1 MMTSIDSGTSWCV
14 SIGCDAQSVL
24 RTFSVSN
31 RTSSCSARLTEC
43 SIAPS
48 SVRVSASGLITR
60 PQSCAHT
67 MRFTH
72 TRPVRRFTS
81 TSTICATTVWLRN
94 V

>member
-1 MMTSIDSGTSWCV
+1 M
-14 SIGCDAQSVL
+14 
-24 RTFSVSN
+24 
-31 RTSSCSARLTEC
+31 
-43 SIAPS
+43 APS

-60 PQSCAHT
+60 PQSWAHT